1 MSEQHDGGAPVATSL
16 KGFAP
21 APVSTRLMSEKVT
34 VRSYG
39 ESWCGDDSDAPPPDQ
54 VIAFVDI
61 DMTAWATAFMRA
73 TDALFAPDMAAAI
86 ASVDPEH
93 AASLARYRRRL
104 AKVIA
109 RTLIPVL
116 IVPGEVSEI
125 EPARMLFGQ
134 ALLESLGTAYATGSA
149 NGGPLRAC
157 PPLPVI
163 SDARAI
169 TAQAPASIAEALLW
183 DYAVTVEVP
192 QAAQDELLVSVAL
205 NAPLADPAAEA
216 TVSAA
221 MADSLFEALARMI
234 FEYPQIA
241 PHLAT
246 APEDGNAAVA
256 RAALDRVDA
265 LIGDVTRTWP
275 DWFEHPLPQAVEI
288 GSASTVDH
296 VTWSYNV
303 DFARPPELRVTRLS
317 GSNGA
322 LPPWPMIAGF
332 VTPSEDGQAIGDYQA
347 LTDSSA
353 GALTFAWTG
362 LPIISVQTVH
372 GAASTKRNANLV
384 PPGAPEGTLVDPAFI
399 YRTPIVAAPAIS
411 PFADPPSPI
420 PIGAD
425 AATLSEAVDA
435 LFAPLLA
442 APTIAGLAMRDIQI
456 KVAAS
461 WQVLSGSEDVPIDIG
476 IPIFL
481 VQTTLALSPNASDV
495 AIPVGIF
502 RRRVIDALVDWHAAT
517 RPEDVRAAIRFA
529 ITLSPADGEDRAP
542 LAHLGQLEVMVPAAQ
557 PDWWR

>member
-21 APVSTRLMSEKVT
+21 VPVSTRLMSGKVT
-34 VRSYG
+34 VRNYS
-39 ESWCGDDSDAPPPDQ
+39 GDDGDAPAPDQ
-54 VIAFVDI
+54 VLAFTDI
-61 DMTAWATAFMRA
+61 DMTAWATAFMDA

-86 ASVDPEH
+86 AKSDPDR
-93 AASLARYRRRL
+93 AASLAKYKRRL

-109 RTLIPVL
+109 RTLMPVL
-116 IVPGEVSEI
+116 IVPGEVPEI
-125 EPARMLFGQ
+125 EPARALFQ
-134 ALLESLGTAYATGSA
+134 QSLLESLGTAYAAGTGD
-149 NGGPLRAC
+149 GDPLRAC
-157 PPLPVI
+157 PPPPVL

-192 QAAQDELLVSVAL
+192 QAAQDELLVSVVL
-205 NAPLADPAAEA
+205 NAPLAAPAAGAAVPASA
-216 TVSAA
+216 TGT
-221 MADSLFEALARMI
+221 LFEALARMI

-241 PHLAT
+241 PRLAT
-246 APEDGNAAVA
+246 ALADGNAAVT
-256 RAALDRVDA
+256 RAVLDRIDA

-275 DWFEHPLPQAVEI
+275 DWFEHPLPQAADI
-288 GSASTVDH
+288 GSASAADH

-332 VTPSEDGQAIGDYQA
+332 VTPPEDGQAIGGYQA
-347 LTDSSA
+347 LTDSAA

-384 PPGAPEGTLVDPAFI
+384 PPAGTTVDPAFI
-399 YRTPIVAAPAIS
+399 YRTPMVAAPAIS

-425 AATLSEAVDA
+425 AATLSEAVDP

-442 APTIAGLAMRDIQI
+442 APTIAGLAIRDIQI
-456 KVAAS
+456 KVASS
-461 WQVLSGSEDVPIDIG
+461 WQVLSGSDGVPIDIG

-481 VQTTLALSPNASDV
+481 VQTTLALSPNASDI
-495 AIPVGIF
+495 AIPVAAL
-502 RRRVIDALVDWHAAT
+502 RRRVIDALVDWHAT
-517 RPEDVRAAIRFA
+517 TQPEDARAAVRFA
-529 ITLSPADGEDRAP
+529 ITLSPADREDRAP
-542 LAHLGQLEVMVPAAQ
+542 LAHLGEVEVMVPTAQ
-557 PDWWR
+557 LDWWR